1 MQAGDKIGKSSWI
14 LLEGIKDSVTN
25 NIYTAV
31 KSGQLKIEAN
41 VLPALLTILN
51 SSMEEGYH
59 KGFKTFMKTA
69 THGAVPATQP
79 VKPVKKK

>member
-14 LLEGIKDSVTN
+14 LLEGIKDSVTSN
-25 NIYTAV
+25 VYTAV

-41 VLPALLTILN
+41 VLPTLLLILN

-69 THGAVPATQP
+69 THNVEAAPA
-79 VKPVKKK
+79 KSAKKK